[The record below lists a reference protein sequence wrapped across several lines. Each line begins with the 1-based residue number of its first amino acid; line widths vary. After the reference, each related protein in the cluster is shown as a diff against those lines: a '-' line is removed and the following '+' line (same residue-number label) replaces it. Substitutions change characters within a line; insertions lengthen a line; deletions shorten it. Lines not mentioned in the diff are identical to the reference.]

1 MSRLGSQ
8 FPVTAGVEAA
18 GIVEK
23 LGAKVDGVAIGERV
37 AFANVGSG
45 ELNRCRGAYHTR
57 FFVCLFVC
65 CFFGMALHHLS
76 LLVQK
81 RGGGMDYESWYFL

>member
-37 AFANVGSG
+37 AFANIGCG
-45 ELNRCRGAYHTR
+45 ELNRCRGACHTR
-57 FFVCLFVC
+57 FFVCLL
-65 CFFGMALHHLS
+65 FFWHGIAPS
-76 LLVQK
+76 
-81 RGGGMDYESWYFL
+81 ESFSTKAWGWHGL